1 MVVQTLLGIFFA
13 ERFAAYCLRSFDG
26 LVTLRIAG
34 MGTVVSVFDPELIKQ
49 LFTGDPDVWRA
60 GEANARF
67 LEAPAGAHSVLV
79 LDGEEHM
86 RVRRMLLP
94 PFHGEAV
101 RSHGDLIAS
110 LTAAEVEGWPVGTPF
125 AVHPRMQAITLE
137 VILQAVIGVR
147 DEQRLERLRALLPRV
162 AGANLFAFW
171 AEGALPGLARS
182 ALGSQLPWIAARRE
196 VSRLLDEEIA
206 AHRAEP
212 QGREDVL
219 AMLIGAAND
228 RDAPLSDDELRD
240 QVMTLLVAGHETTAA
255 TLAWCFERLVHN
267 PACLQR
273 LHEEIAHGGGE
284 AYLDAVVNET
294 LRTRPVIDQ
303 AVRSLTTSTDCG
315 GYALPA
321 GTPVAASILGVQLSD
336 AHERPDQ
343 FLPERFLDR
352 PAPPYTLIPFGGG
365 VRRCVGASFAV
376 MEIKAILRTTLER
389 VQLRPAE
396 QPPERPIRWRRLT
409 VTPHRGGRI
418 TVAARAATSE
428 APAAGWIGSSARQ
441 FAQAE

>member
-1 MVVQTLLGIFFA
+1 MAFQTLLGIFFA
-13 ERFAAYCLRSFDG
+13 ERFTAYCLRSFEG

-49 LFTGDPDVWRA
+49 AFTGDPDVWRA

-67 LEAPAGAHSVLV
+67 LEAPAGASSVLV
-79 LDGEEHM
+79 LDGEEHIRM
-86 RVRRMLLP
+86 RRMLLP

-101 RSHGDLIAS
+101 RGHGDLIAL

-147 DEQRLERLRALLPRV
+147 DEQRLERLRTLLPRV

-171 AEGALPGLARS
+171 AEGARPGLARS
-182 ALGSQLPWIAARRE
+182 ALGSHLPWIAARRE
-196 VSRLLDEEIA
+196 VGRLLEEEIA

-212 QGREDVL
+212 DGREDVL
-219 AMLIGAAND
+219 AMLIGAADNGGT
-228 RDAPLSDDELRD
+228 PLSDDELRD
-240 QVMTLLVAGHETTAA
+240 QVMTLLVAGHETTAS

-267 PACLQR
+267 PACLER
-273 LHEEIAHGGGE
+273 LHEEIARGGGE
-284 AYLDAVVNET
+284 AYLEAVVNET

-303 AVRSLTTSTDCG
+303 AVRSLTRSIDCG
-315 GYALPA
+315 GYTLPA

-336 AHERPDQ
+336 AHERPDE

-352 PAPPYTLIPFGGG
+352 PAPPYALIPFGGG
-365 VRRCVGASFAV
+365 VRRCVGASFAMV
-376 MEIKAILRTTLER
+376 EIKTILRTTLQR
-389 VQLRPAE
+389 VQLQAA
-396 QPPERPIRWRRLT
+396 QQGPERPVRWRRLT
-409 VTPHRGGRI
+409 VTPNRGGRI
-418 TVAARAATSE
+418 TIASKDRARPE
-428 APAAGWIGSSARQ
+428 
-441 FAQAE
+441 

>member
-1 MVVQTLLGIFFA
+1 MTIQTLLGIFFA

-67 LEAPAGAHSVLV
+67 LEAPAGARSVLV

-101 RSHGDLIAS
+101 RSHGELIAS
-110 LTAAEVEGWPVGTPF
+110 LTAAEVEAWPVGTPF

-147 DEQRLERLRALLPRV
+147 DEQRLQRLRALLPRV

-182 ALGSQLPWIAARRE
+182 ALGSRLPWIAARRE
-196 VSRLLDEEIA
+196 ISRLLDEEIV

-228 RDAPLSDDELRD
+228 RDVPLSDDELRD

-273 LHEEIAHGGGE
+273 LHEEIAHGDGE

-294 LRTRPVIDQ
+294 LRMRTSAPISSCPSDSSTGPRLPTPSSPS
-303 AVRSLTTSTDCG
+303 AVAFG
-315 GYALPA
+315 GAWERALP
-321 GTPVAASILGVQLSD
+321 
-336 AHERPDQ
+336 
-343 FLPERFLDR
+343 
-352 PAPPYTLIPFGGG
+352 
-365 VRRCVGASFAV
+365 
-376 MEIKAILRTTLER
+376 
-389 VQLRPAE
+389 
-396 QPPERPIRWRRLT
+396 
-409 VTPHRGGRI
+409 
-418 TVAARAATSE
+418 
-428 APAAGWIGSSARQ
+428 
-441 FAQAE
+441 